1 MVPELRPR
9 GVGEMLD
16 ASVALFRARFV
27 RLILVTAVVVVPV
40 QAFTTLVLL
49 SAESDASFGL
59 NLSPFS
65 TGSTNEVDAES
76 AAVQLGAFVVVLF
89 VSVAATAFV
98 LAVCTRI
105 VADAYID
112 HGEATGETVRIV
124 GRRFFAV
131 LILSVLVAI
140 TQVAVITIVL
150 FAVAVPILVLEGV
163 GVFRAMGRSASLT
176 ISNFWRSLGIVV
188 TSQVL
193 ASVVSFGLAA
203 AVALLLRDSGEGAN
217 VIAQGVANAIASAL
231 TTPFLAAAVV
241 VLYFDLRI
249 RSEGFDVQLLM
260 QRDDARVA
268 A

>member
-1 MVPELRPR
+1 
-9 GVGEMLD
+9 MLD

-40 QAFTTLVLL
+40 QVFTTIVLL

-59 NLSPFS
+59 NLSPVS
-65 TGSTNEVDAES
+65 TGSTTEVDAES
-76 AAVQLGAFVVVLF
+76 ALVQLGAFVVVLL
-89 VSVAATAFV
+89 VGVAATAFV

-124 GRRFFAV
+124 GRRIFAV
-131 LILSVLVAI
+131 LGLSVLVAI
-140 TQVAVITIVL
+140 TQFAIITIVL
-150 FAVAVPILVLEGV
+150 FAVAVPILILEGT
-163 GVFRAMGRSASLT
+163 GVFRAMGRSSSLT

-193 ASVVSFGLAA
+193 ASVVTFGLAA
-203 AVALLLRDSGEGAN
+203 AVALLFRNGTDSTN
-217 VIAQGVANAIASAL
+217 VIAQGFANGIASAI

-260 QRDDARVA
+260 QRDDARGA